1 MPRFFYDGDLAAG
14 TEIRLPP
21 AIAKHIAVLR
31 LESASELTLFNGK
44 GGEYHAVLSA
54 RGKDSATVS
63 IRSHDPVERELPYRI
78 TLAQGIP
85 ESGKMDLIVEKA
97 VELGVAAV
105 QPVSAERSVVRL
117 KSDRAEKR
125 VSRWR
130 SIVHAACEQC
140 GRNRLTDILSPV
152 SLKEVIQ
159 VAGDSTLVLLSPQA
173 SLPLPAWAKSTEP
186 GNLTLL
192 IGPEGGFTPTEEA
205 LALAGGAVAVSM
217 GDRILR
223 TETAAM
229 AAVAAINAIWGGM

>member
-1 MPRFFYDGDLAAG
+1 MPRFFYDGDLVVG

-31 LESASELTLFNGK
+31 LEPASGLVLFNGK

-63 IRSHDPVERELPYRI
+63 IQSYAPVERELPYRI

-85 ESGKMDLIVEKA
+85 EAGKMDLIVEKA
-97 VELGVAAV
+97 VELGVTAV
-105 QPVSAERSVVRL
+105 LPVSAERSVVRL

-125 VSRWR
+125 VGRWR
-130 SIVHAACEQC
+130 AVVHAASEQC
-140 GRNRLTDILSPV
+140 GRNTLADILAPV
-152 SLKEVIQ
+152 SLKDVIQ
-159 VAGDSTLVLLSPQA
+159 TAGDSTLVLLSPQA
-173 SLPLPAWAKSTEP
+173 PLPLSAWAKSV
-186 GNLTLL
+186 GARNLTLL
-192 IGPEGGFTPTEEA
+192 IGPEGGFTPAEEA
-205 LALAGGAVAVSM
+205 LALVGGAVAVSM

-229 AAVAAINAIWGGM
+229 AAVAAINAIWEGI